1 MKKRLLCTILFVA
14 GHLVQAQ
21 WYFETSVTN
30 NHLVSYELN
39 NDNLVA
45 PTPTTIKPIKG
56 IRDLSLGLGYL
67 FSFRTLEQ
75 RLAADFETPF
85 IRLGVGLGFE
95 QFNLKTNAVINDVKY
110 PNIYA
115 WHKHKDAWDSI
126 LHHLHFMMR

>member
-21 WYFETSVTN
+21 WYFETSITN

-45 PTPTTIKPIKG
+45 PTPNTLKSIKG

-75 RLAADFETPF
+75 RLTTNFETPF
-85 IRLGVGLGFE
+85 LRLGIGLGFE
-95 QFNLKTNAVINDVKY
+95 QFNFKTNAVINGVKY
-110 PNIYA
+110 TNIFTMA
-115 WHKHKDAWDSI
+115 QAQGHLG
-126 LHHLHFMMR
+126 LH